1 MFKRRLSI
9 AVFLGLAEAVSGV
22 ADAIEERTHLLRS
35 A

>member
-1 MFKRRLSI
+1 MYKRRLSI
-9 AVFLGLAEAVSGV
+9 AVFLGLVGAASGV